1 MGLSELLCAA
11 VLSIGMTNADTACKH
26 MPLLVEE
33 SQRWNVKP
41 EVMIGLIHVESRW
54 NPEVTSSANAC
65 GLTQVI
71 PKWTGGRS
79 TRGRKYTCKEL
90 YNPVTSIKAGTEIF
104 SYWRRTYGRGN
115 YTVGLCG
122 YNAGYRCRPNAKTG
136 RVAPHPKGMRYA
148 KLVLRQ
154 SRKIKR
160 AAQRISR
167 GDRANVPN
175 K

>member
-1 MGLSELLCAA
+1 MGISELLCAA
-11 VLSIGMTNADTACKH
+11 VLSLGMTNAETACKH

-33 SQRWNVKP
+33 SKRWNVKP

-54 NPEVTSSANAC
+54 TPDVTSRANAC

-90 YNPVTSIKAGTEIF
+90 YNPVTSIKAGVEIF

-115 YTVGLCG
+115 YAVGLCG
-122 YNAGYRCRPNAKTG
+122 YNAGYRCKGDN
-136 RVAPHPKGMRYA
+136 PHPKGMAYA
-148 KLVLRQ
+148 KKVLRQ

-160 AAQRISR
+160 ASQKISR
-167 GDRANVPN
+167 RDRAHVPN
-175 K
+175 E